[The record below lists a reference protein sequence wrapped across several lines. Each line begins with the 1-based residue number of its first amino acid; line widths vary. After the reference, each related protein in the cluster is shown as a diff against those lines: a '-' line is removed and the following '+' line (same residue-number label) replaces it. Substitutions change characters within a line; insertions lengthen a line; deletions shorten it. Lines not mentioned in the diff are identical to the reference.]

1 MTASNLPAALAFIL
15 EDEGP
20 ELNIGGSEPG
30 GGSKYGVS
38 MVNLIDW
45 NAARGL
51 PKPALDDLAKMT
63 PDFANE
69 IYTETFAK
77 PLRFDVLPTGFDYQ
91 LLNISVNL
99 GLHGGGRLAQ
109 AVLGVWQGD
118 GSIDDATVAAA
129 KALDPRSAVM
139 MLGAAWIAVKRQSPN
154 WGSSTITPHGYGHG
168 WSNRYLKANARA
180 LAMIGAQS

>member
-1 MTASNLPAALAFIL
+1 MSDLAAALSYIL

-45 NAARGL
+45 NKARGL
-51 PKPALDDLAKMT
+51 AVPTLDDLAKMT
-63 PDFANE
+63 PEFAGQ
-69 IYTETFAK
+69 IYTETFAN
-77 PLRFDVLPTGFDYQ
+77 PLRFNDMPNGVGYRVLD
-91 LLNISVNL
+91 ISVNL

-109 AVLGVWQGD
+109 AVFGVWQGD
-118 GSIDDATVAAA
+118 GTIDDATIAAISRVDA
-129 KALDPRSAVM
+129 KTGVL

-154 WGSSTITPHGYGHG
+154 WGQSQITKNGYGHG
-168 WSNRYLKANARA
+168 WSNRKNKADARA
-180 LAMIGAQS
+180 LAMTGG

>member
-1 MTASNLPAALAFIL
+1 MSAANLAAALTFIL

-45 NAARGL
+45 NKAHAL
-51 PKPALDDLAKMT
+51 SQPTLDDLAKMT
-63 PDFANE
+63 PEFAGQ
-69 IYTETFAK
+69 IYTETFAT
-77 PLRFDVLPTGFDYQ
+77 PLRFNELPVGIDYRI
-91 LLNISVNL
+91 LDISVNL

-109 AVLGVWQGD
+109 AVFGVWQGD
-118 GSIDDATVAAA
+118 GAMDDLTIAAISRV
-129 KALDPRSAVM
+129 DPKSGVL

-154 WGSSTITPHGYGHG
+154 WMPSPITKTGYGHG
-168 WSNRYLKANARA
+168 WSNRNIKATARA
-180 LAMIGAQS
+180 LAMIGATP